1 MRANAYENVQ
11 IEGCLKAYGVFS
23 PYSAMTRGFLG
34 ISVQPSPPL
43 GKKKRKISFFPLTLF
58 RENPIRGTFHRTLKQ
73 TRSFVMK
80 YIYQS
85 EGAGN
90 LGKGLIK
97 RWVGCVL
104 GLALFLSAAGS
115 ALADSAALTQQQY
128 LQWMVSVCGERL
140 PSSASGQDLINW
152 ARGKGMN
159 PAGGWQLNAKVTKEV
174 AAQTIVQLLN
184 LAPRKGNV
192 DAVRI
197 LEREG
202 IILTSTDGLITIKD
216 LVRTIDNGFL
226 ASANNNGNHYGWDNR
241 DDDDGPRPTGT
252 KPGYGHGDDNHVHTG
267 PPRAGGGNNPGNGGN
282 KNQNR

>member
-1 MRANAYENVQ
+1 
-11 IEGCLKAYGVFS
+11 
-23 PYSAMTRGFLG
+23 
-34 ISVQPSPPL
+34 
-43 GKKKRKISFFPLTLF
+43 
-58 RENPIRGTFHRTLKQ
+58 
-73 TRSFVMK
+73 MK

-115 ALADSAALTQQQY
+115 VALANSAALTQQQY
-128 LQWMVSVCGERL
+128 IQWMASICGDRL
-140 PSSASGQDLINW
+140 PSSASGQDLVNW

-184 LAPRKGNV
+184 LAPRKGTF
-192 DAVRI
+192 DAIRI

-202 IILTSTDGLITIKD
+202 IILGSTDGHVTIKN
-216 LVRTIDNGFL
+216 LVKLIDDGFVGRTRPNPGNGP
-226 ASANNNGNHYGWDNR
+226 AHGRDDDDGDGNNGGGR
-241 DDDDGPRPTGT
+241 GDDDDGPRPTDT
-252 KPGYGHGDDNHVHTG
+252 KPGHGHGDDNHDHSG
-267 PPRAGGGNNPGNGGN
+267 PPRNGGPNPGIGN
-282 KNQNR
+282 KNR